1 MRSASIIAM
10 IRMFICRL
18 FRFLRMGA
26 SCKENIQAKELPE
39 MPDAA
44 ATLPDM
50 EKPRSN
56 EAAVGIPDMP
66 GQYTTEVA
74 ALQRGAADAG
84 LRRGDP
90 AVEGMLSAGRDLE
103 RRHGRP
109 GKPADVISDEEPLPP
124 QASQSVFREASDLP
138 LDTAQED
145 PVAPIAYTNR
155 ELAWLAFNRRVMRE
169 ADNPDNPL
177 MERLFFLSITAS
189 NLDEFFMVRYASLRH
204 KMLRSRTE
212 RDAAGLTPRQQV
224 RLIDEDARKFMD
236 EQIDLLHR
244 VLLPE
249 MAREGMRIW
258 PLRLLNAEQLRWVE
272 SSFRKE
278 ALPCLSPFLWEG
290 GVPFPQVAGRALQIG
305 MLLRREDNRNRDA
318 QMGPLIFATLQVPA
332 GMRRLWSMPRALGE
346 GYVLIEEIIARFA
359 AQMVPGFTVLDCRPY
374 RVTRDADYT
383 VGYDIT
389 KNLVAETK
397 KSVSKRKTGAI
408 VRLEVDAGATNE
420 FVRSLCEALRVRT
433 DAVYRIAGPLALTF
447 LGNELYKQTK
457 NDALRYPPFSGR
469 LPEALSAD
477 RGVFA
482 ALRGGDI
489 FLHHPYD
496 SFDAVMLFVREA
508 AVDPRVLAIN
518 MTLYRVS
525 SNSPVIRALCE
536 AAEAGKRV
544 TVLLEL
550 KARFDEEN
558 NIHWAEVLQRA
569 GCEVLYGMPRLKTHS
584 KITLVVR
591 REEAGL
597 ARYMHLGTG
606 NYNDVTARQYTDMG
620 LLTCDE
626 ALGEDAQAFFN
637 MITGFSKEPEMQRLI
652 YAPRMLR
659 VSLTALIE
667 AEIAHAKAGR
677 PCGIVAKMNSLV
689 DPGIIRLLYEASA
702 ARVPIKLIVRGV
714 CCLRAGVPGLSE
726 TIEVH
731 SIIGRFLEHSR
742 VFRFENDGKRRVY
755 LSSADWMPR
764 NLNRRIELM
773 FPIVDANVRAQVCE
787 VLDVQWRDNVK
798 SWVMLPDGR
807 YERVTR
813 EEPRVNAQEMLF
825 SDGYI
830 LHPDRNIPD

>member
-1 MRSASIIAM
+1 MPITPNSMRAAKMIAM
-10 IRMFICRL
+10 IRVFVCRV
-18 FRFLRMGA
+18 FRFLRIGTSCEEKRNANNVPELSDANA
-26 SCKENIQAKELPE
+26 SFPNAEALGTGE
-39 MPDAA
+39 DAA
-44 ATLPDM
+44 D
-50 EKPRSN
+50 S
-56 EAAVGIPDMP
+56 PDMP
-66 GQYTTEVA
+66 GQYSIETLM
-74 ALQRGAADAG
+74 LQRGGSDGDCDIDGDYDSDDVDTIEDA
-84 LRRGDP
+84 P
-90 AVEGMLSAGRDLE
+90 AV
-103 RRHGRP
+103 
-109 GKPADVISDEEPLPP
+109 
-124 QASQSVFREASDLP
+124 
-138 LDTAQED
+138 
-145 PVAPIAYTNR
+145 PIAYTNR
-155 ELAWLAFNRRVMRE
+155 EMAWLAFNRRVMRE

-177 MERLFFLSITAS
+177 LERIFFLSITAS

-204 KMLRSRTE
+204 KMLRGITT
-212 RDAAGLTPRQQV
+212 RDAAGLTPREQV
-224 RLIDEDARKFMD
+224 RLIDRDARKLME
-236 EQIDLLHR
+236 EQIDLLRH
-244 VLLPE
+244 VLLPD
-249 MAREGMRIW
+249 MAREGMCIV
-258 PLRLLNAEQLRWVE
+258 PLRQLNAEQLRWVE
-272 SSFRKE
+272 SSFRAE
-278 ALPCLSPFLWEG
+278 VLPCLTPFLWEG
-290 GVPFPQVAGRALQIG
+290 DAPFPQVAGRALQIG
-305 MLLRREDNRNRDA
+305 MLLRPTDSRDA
-318 QMGPLIFATLQVPA
+318 QKRRPVLATLQVPA
-332 GMRRLWSMPRALGE
+332 GMRRLWSLPRALGE

-359 AQMVPGFTVLDCRPY
+359 AQLVPGYTVLDCCPY

-383 VGYDIT
+383 VGDDIT

-397 KSVSKRKTGAI
+397 KTVSKRKTGAI
-408 VRLEVDAGATNE
+408 VRMEVDAGASGA
-420 FVRSLCEALRVRT
+420 FVRALCEALQVRT
-433 DAVYRIAGPLALTF
+433 DTIYRIAGPLALTF
-447 LGNELYKQTK
+447 LGSELYTQKK
-457 NDALRYPPFSGR
+457 AHLRYPPFSGR
-469 LPEALSAD
+469 LPKALKTARS
-477 RGVFA
+477 VFDV
-482 ALRGGDI
+482 LRDGDI

-496 SFDAVMLFVREA
+496 SFDAVMRFVREA
-508 AVDPRVLAIN
+508 ANDPRVLAIN

-584 KITLVVR
+584 KIALIVR

-677 PCGIVAKMNSLV
+677 PCGITAKMNSLV
-689 DPGIIRLLYEASA
+689 DPGIIRLLYEAGA
-702 ARVPIKLIVRGV
+702 AGVPIRLITRGV

-726 TIEVH
+726 TIEVR

-742 VFRFENDGKRRVY
+742 VFCFENGGQRRVY

-773 FPIVDANVRAQVCE
+773 FPILDEDVQRQVCH

-807 YERVTR
+807 YERVAR
-813 EEPRVNAQEMLF
+813 EGKLVNAQEMLF
-825 SDGYI
+825 SDGPI
-830 LHPDRNIPD
+830 LHPDRNILD